1 MLPSSLRARAALAAG
16 RSSRLIS
23 RTSAAAPRRATRPAV
38 PHASTSK
45 LTLDAPFATGR
56 GLSTSAPRLDIG
68 FLRPSAP
75 LAIGRRSRAGLREE
89 DRGDEGGDG
98 EGQGDEGKIPVRRP
112 GVPESDKPRNGIRS
126 PSSGEASSASAGSSA
141 QGADSASGSSAS
153 SGSGNGGDS
162 SSSLAKR
169 SVPDVYPQVMALPI
183 TRRPLFPGFYKAVV
197 IRDPNVITAIQESI
211 KRGQPYIGAFLLKDE
226 NDDRDVITDI
236 NSVHPVGVFA
246 QITSTFPE
254 SQPMRNPNDPTASK
268 EEPGLTAVLYPHR
281 RIRIDE
287 LLPIPKVSAP
297 PAPAPAPEAA
307 AVEGTE
313 THIAHPDPHSAV
325 DEHRPHIDGPQRP
338 EEPAF
343 VGDAP
348 LTPEAAA
355 EEPVREDAEDASAA
369 TTREDVGDARVQQSS
384 EPADDV
390 LVGRDGEVVDR
401 DGGESA
407 AEDAD
412 AAPAASGDA
421 DADAQLFQTAY
432 LHKYAVSIVNVSNVE
447 MEKFD
452 KKSQMARAIA
462 GEIIAVFKEIAN
474 LNPLFRDQIAN
485 FSMSQSAGNVFEEP
499 EKLADFAAAVS
510 SGEVHELQEVLES
523 MQVEDRLQ
531 KALVVL
537 KKELMNAQLQNKI
550 SKDVENK
557 IAKRQREY
565 YLHEQLKGIKKEL
578 GLESDGKDKL
588 VDKFADKAKTLL
600 MPEAVKKVF
609 DEELNKLQSL
619 EPAASEFNVTRNYLD
634 WLTSIPWGR
643 HTPENFDLP
652 HAVKVLDEDHYGL
665 KDVKDRILEFLAVG
679 KLRGTVEGKILCFV
693 GPPGVGKTSIGKSIA
708 RALDRQFFRFSVGG
722 LSDVAE
728 IKGHRRTYVGAMPGK
743 IIQALK
749 KVQTENPLVLIDEV
763 DKIGRGHNGDPSS
776 ALLEML
782 DPEQNAQFLDHYLDV
797 PVDLSRVLFVCT
809 ANSLDT
815 IPAPLLDRMEVLEVS
830 GYITEE
836 KAAIA
841 SRYLAPQAKEGAGLK
856 NADVELQDDAVAA
869 LIRYYCRESG
879 VRRLKQQIEKVYRKA
894 ALKIVQELPEP
905 VAAEAAAKTVEPT
918 PTGQSSSTTPAQSAS
933 ASVDESVDKQDGDSV
948 PASIAS
954 PSTPESAVTADQR
967 ATTTS
972 VRQPLVVP
980 SDVHVRITADNLI
993 DYVGPPLYQKD
1004 RLYAK
1009 KGPVGV
1015 STGLGYLGNG
1025 SGAVMPIEVT
1035 TMPGSG
1041 ITLTGK
1047 LGDVLKESATIA
1059 LAFLRS
1065 HAYELGF
1072 TTDADV
1078 DLLEKRAIALHLP
1091 EGAVGKEGPSAGI
1104 AILTAFI
1111 SLFAKCGVSSEL
1123 AMTGEMTL
1131 SGQVLPVGG
1140 LREKLTSAHRAGI
1153 RKVLLPLAC
1162 KADVEFNIPNSV
1174 KAGLQIVYVDHV
1186 GEVIREAFAGYP
1198 VAARVDRL
1206 DAVLAPREE
1215 VERA

>member
-1 MLPSSLRARAALAAG
+1 MLPSSIRARAGIAAS

-23 RTSAAAPRRATRPAV
+23 RTSAAAAPRRATRPV
-38 PHASTSK
+38 LPHASTSQ
-45 LTLDAPFATGR
+45 LTLDAPFCARR
-56 GLSTSAPRLDIG
+56 GLATSAPLLDIG

-75 LAIGRRSRAGLREE
+75 LSVGRRSRVGLREE
-89 DRGDEGGDG
+89 DHGDEGGEG
-98 EGQGDEGKIPVRRP
+98 EGEGDEGKIPVRRP
-112 GVPESDKPRNGIRS
+112 GVPESDQPKNGLRS
-126 PSSGEASSASAGSSA
+126 SSSGEASSAGVGS
-141 QGADSASGSSAS
+141 GAEGGKGDNGSSAS
-153 SGSGNGGDS
+153 SGNGGES
-162 SSSLAKR
+162 GSSLAKR

-254 SQPMRNPNDPTASK
+254 TQPMRNPNDPTASK

-297 PAPAPAPEAA
+297 PAPAPAAEQ
-307 AVEGTE
+307 VEGAA
-313 THIAHPDPHSAV
+313 THVSHPDPHSAV
-325 DEHRPHIDGPQRP
+325 DERRPHIDGPQRP

-355 EEPVREDAEDASAA
+355 EEHAPAPKEEAEDAPAAA
-369 TTREDVGDARVQQSS
+369 TRPEDPKFVGDAPVQQAS
-384 EPADDV
+384 EPVDV
-390 LVGRDGEVVDR
+390 LVGRDGQVVER
-401 DGGESA
+401 GESA
-407 AEDAD
+407 ESSAQEVDAD
-412 AAPAASGDA
+412 GES
-421 DADAQLFQTAY
+421 DAQPFQTAY
-432 LHKYAVSIVNVSNVE
+432 LHNHAVSIVNVSNVE

-550 SKDVENK
+550 SKDVETK

-565 YLHEQLKGIKKEL
+565 YLMEQLKGIKKEL

-588 VDKFADKAKTLL
+588 VDKFAEKAKGL
-600 MPEAVKKVF
+600 MMPDAVKKVF

-652 HAVKVLDEDHYGL
+652 HAVTVLDEDHYGL

-894 ALKIVQELPEP
+894 ALKIVQDLPEP
-905 VAAEAAAKTVEPT
+905 VVAEAAAKMVEPA
-918 PTGQSSSTTPAQSAS
+918 PAAAKSSSSSAPVEPAS
-933 ASVDESVDKQDGDSV
+933 APAEDAVEKQDGDSI
-948 PASIAS
+948 PASTAS
-954 PSTPESAVTADQR
+954 PSTPESSVTDEQR

-972 VRQPLVVP
+972 VRQPLEVP
-980 SDVHVRITADNLI
+980 SSVHVRITAENLL

-1004 RLYAK
+1004 RLYTK
-1009 KGPVGV
+1009 KSPVGV

-1035 TMPGSG
+1035 SMPGSG
-1041 ITLTGK
+1041 IILTGK
-1047 LGDVLKESATIA
+1047 LGEVIKESATIA
-1059 LAFLRS
+1059 SSFLRA
-1065 HAYELGF
+1065 HAFQLGL
-1072 TTDADV
+1072 TTSPDI
-1078 DLLEKRAIALHLP
+1078 DLLEKRAIHLHMP
-1091 EGAVGKEGPSAGI
+1091 EGAIGKEGPSAGT
-1104 AILTAFI
+1104 AILTAFV
-1111 SLFAKCGVSSEL
+1111 SLFTKSGVPTDL
-1123 AMTGEMTL
+1123 AMTGEITL
-1131 SGQVLPVGG
+1131 AGQVLPVGG
-1140 LREKLTSAHRAGI
+1140 LREKLLAAHRAGMKRVI
-1153 RKVLLPLAC
+1153 VPLGC
-1162 KADVEFNIPNSV
+1162 KPDIEYNVQPSV
-1174 KAGLQIVYVDHV
+1174 KEGLDIRYVENV
-1186 GEVIREAFAGYP
+1186 GEVLRLAFEGQPIADK
-1198 VAARVDRL
+1198 VDALRDTL
-1206 DAVLAPREE
+1206 LPRE
-1215 VERA
+1215 